1 MKTSR
6 LALYSMALTMGAMA
20 FSSCKE
26 KKQDEDIIVEKVI
39 EKPNDSATAMS
50 SDTKSGEAKWI
61 NDNNYTYIIER
72 KSDNEL
78 PIVVNHDVPYYDNHI
93 QLAIKRSDG
102 TEFFS
107 QTFTKNS
114 FTGLLNNEIKAHGV
128 LLSMAFDKCDAN
140 NMYFVVGI
148 GSPDE
153 AYEDF
158 ALVQLIVSRMG
169 DTSVATYTPPELPL
183 SQEST
188 SN

>member
-1 MKTSR
+1 
-6 LALYSMALTMGAMA
+6 MALAMGAVA

-26 KKQDEDIIVEKVI
+26 KKQDEDIIVEKII
-39 EKPNDSATAMS
+39 EKPKDSATAMS

-78 PIVVNHDVPYYDNHI
+78 PIVVNHDVPYYDNRI
-93 QLAIKRSDG
+93 TLAIKRSDG

-107 QTFTKNS
+107 QTFSKSS
-114 FTGLLNNEIKAHGV
+114 FTGLLNDETKSNGV
-128 LLSMAFDKCDAN
+128 LLSMAFDRCDAN
-140 NMYFVVGI
+140 NMYFVVGV

-169 DTSVATYTPPELPL
+169 ETSVATYSPPELPL
-183 SQEST
+183 DPESP

>member
-72 KSDNEL
+72 KR
-78 PIVVNHDVPYYDNHI
+78 
-93 QLAIKRSDG
+93 Q
-102 TEFFS
+102 
-107 QTFTKNS
+107 
-114 FTGLLNNEIKAHGV
+114 
-128 LLSMAFDKCDAN
+128 
-140 NMYFVVGI
+140 
-148 GSPDE
+148 
-153 AYEDF
+153 
-158 ALVQLIVSRMG
+158 
-169 DTSVATYTPPELPL
+169 
-183 SQEST
+183 
-188 SN
+188 